1 MFSFWAPGLTTV
13 WQSWVEACFTVLW
26 LSTSYRRGR
35 WFESHLGNT
44 FFSIRWIYIYLTW
57 RENNI
62 PQSQAFD
69 SIYILPASFPLLV
82 VPHAVITLETNRCY
96 LEALCLYKIY
106 FFEWLEL
113 WKKSIQPL
121 EWWNDATIPPGHFRN
136 ILILNNLCAVTWLDG
151 RVVKAQC
158 CRQDNVGSI
167 LDSTMCVYI
176 FFKYF
181 FFWIYYTSF
190 IFYLLVW
197 LIDWLIWLFV
207 CLSVCLCVCLFVLSH
222 LSCKCSEF
230 NT

>member
-1 MFSFWAPGLTTV
+1 MCLASNDNINKRITLHECFNFER
-13 WQSWVEACFTVLW
+13 QSWHEPGNLEVKNVSPYS

-82 VPHAVITLETNRCY
+82 VPHAVIPLETNRCY
-96 LEALCLYKIY
+96 LEALCLYKID

-121 EWWNDATIPPGHFRN
+121 EWWNDATTPPGHFRN
-136 ILILNNLCAVTWLDG
+136 ILILNNPYTVTWQDG

-158 CRQDNVGSI
+158 CRHDNVGSI
-167 LDSTMCVYI
+167 LDSTMCVCI
-176 FFKYF
+176 FF
-181 FFWIYYTSF
+181 F
-190 IFYLLVW
+190 IF
-197 LIDWLIWLFV
+197 F
-207 CLSVCLCVCLFVLSH
+207 
-222 LSCKCSEF
+222 
-230 NT
+230 